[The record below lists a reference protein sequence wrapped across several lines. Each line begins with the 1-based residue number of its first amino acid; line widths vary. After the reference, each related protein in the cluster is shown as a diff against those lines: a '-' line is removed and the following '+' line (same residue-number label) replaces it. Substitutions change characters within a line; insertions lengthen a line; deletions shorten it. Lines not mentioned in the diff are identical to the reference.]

1 MDGMKISHFF
11 GAEMAPKDEI
21 KFVITVPTFRRPL
34 QLIETLKSLSGQT
47 FSQPFAIIVMD
58 NDLEAAG
65 AEAAA
70 NFLKSA
76 NVSSQVILVHDRGNC
91 HAYNAGWARALADYP
106 KFEWL
111 AVIDD
116 DEIASPHWLTE
127 LHQTALATGADL
139 VGGPQVAD
147 FASNAPTFAFKHPV
161 FKPAYDQTGPV
172 PILYSSGNVMIARRV
187 LQHMPSPFLDPLF
200 NFTGGGDSDFYR
212 RCKGQHFQFA
222 WSNEAKVYEPVPVQR
237 TCFRWINARSLRNG
251 GLSSIIEKRS
261 YQRTQHSKFS
271 ARMRTIMK
279 TVALLAVAPFRS
291 FALGIRTKSFI
302 AGLYPIQ
309 IAIGR
314 ILQEFDQINEQYR
327 DPEAN

>member
-1 MDGMKISHFF
+1 MKVSHFF
-11 GAEMAPKDEI
+11 GTEKVPKNEI
-21 KFVITVPTFRRPL
+21 KFVVTVPTFRRPQ
-34 QLIETLKSLSGQT
+34 QLIDTLKSLCDQT
-47 FSQPFAIIVMD
+47 LSQPFAVIVMD
-58 NDLEAAG
+58 NDIEAAG
-65 AEAAA
+65 AQAAA
-70 NFLKSA
+70 RFLKSA
-76 NVSSQVILVHDRGNC
+76 TFSSQIILVHDRGNC
-91 HAYNAGWARALADYP
+91 HAYNAGWARALVDYP

-127 LHQTALATGADL
+127 LNQTALITGADL
-139 VGGPQVAD
+139 VGGPQVAE
-147 FASNAPTFAFKHPV
+147 FASTAPLFARKHPV
-161 FKPAYDQTGPV
+161 FKPAHDQTGPV
-172 PILYSSGNVMIARRV
+172 PILYSSGNVMIARGV
-187 LQHMPSPFLDPLF
+187 LEQMPTPFLDPLF

-212 RCKGQHFQFA
+212 RCQDQQFQFA
-222 WSNEAKVYEPVPVQR
+222 WSNEAKVYEPVPPQR
-237 TCFRWINARSLRNG
+237 TRFRWINARSLRNG

-261 YQRTQHSKFS
+261 YQRAQHSKFS

-279 TVALLAVAPFRS
+279 TMALLALAPFRS